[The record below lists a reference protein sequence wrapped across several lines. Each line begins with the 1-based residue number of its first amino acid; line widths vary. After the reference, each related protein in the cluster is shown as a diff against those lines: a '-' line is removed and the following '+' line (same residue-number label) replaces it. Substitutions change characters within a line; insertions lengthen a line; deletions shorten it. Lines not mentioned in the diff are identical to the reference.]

1 MLKSINLKTAVVALA
16 LGGLIAAPASSQ
28 AGTETKASKNVIE
41 ETKTSAITGDLGVN
55 FVSEYVTRGIVEQ
68 NQGVIAQPYAD
79 IYFRLYKGDGAI
91 NNVSFQLGVWDSI
104 QSHRNE
110 YNRLNGN
117 TFSPGNWSGNG
128 VKAWFESDYT
138 AAVAV
143 TFLKNWTSTF
153 SYIEAD
159 YPSDQFEANRNLQLG
174 LAFNDADY
182 LGAFALHPHVNVL
195 YELNTNATGAAGLK
209 KAGWYYEVGLAPTY
223 TFLKDSKYPITA
235 TLPITVGLGDSN
247 GFYGGNYN
255 GNNVYGYFTTGL
267 NASVPLAFI
276 PSSFGAWTTN
286 AGFNYYN
293 LGTSTQQYSGSGT
306 GGVTGATSG
315 AANQWVFSGGIGM
328 TF

>member
-55 FVSEYVTRGIVEQ
+55 FVSEYITRGIVEQ
-68 NQGVIAQPYAD
+68 NQGAIAQPYAD

-91 NNVSFQLGVWDSI
+91 NNVSFQLGVWEDL
-104 QSHRNE
+104 QNPA
-110 YNRLNGN
+110 NPNTGGN
-117 TFSPGNWSGNG
+117 YQGNG

-143 TFLKNWTSTF
+143 TFLKNYTSTL

-159 YPSDQFEANRNLQLG
+159 YPSSAYEANRSIQLG

-182 LGAFALHPHVNVL
+182 LGAFALHPHFNVL
-195 YELNTNATGAAGLK
+195 YELNTNATGAAGIK
-209 KAGWYYEVGLAPTY
+209 KNGWYYELGLAPAY

-315 AANQWVFSGGIGM
+315 AANQWVFSGGIGL

>member
-41 ETKTSAITGDLGVN
+41 ETKTSCITGDLGVN
-55 FVSEYVTRGIVEQ
+55 FVSEYITRGLVEQ

-91 NNVSFQLGVWDSI
+91 NNVSFQLGTWSSLQNHSNDPAF
-104 QSHRNE
+104 N
-110 YNRLNGN
+110 
-117 TFSPGNWSGNG
+117 PGNFQGNG
-128 VKAWFESDYT
+128 VKAWFENDFT
-138 AAVAV
+138 GAVAV
-143 TFLKNWTSTF
+143 TFLKNWTSTL
-153 SYIEAD
+153 SYLEQD
-159 YPSDQFEANRNLQLG
+159 YPSDAFESGRAIQLA

-182 LGAFALHPHVNVL
+182 LGAFALHPHVSVL
-195 YELNTNATGAAGLK
+195 DQLNTNKTGAVGIK
-209 KAGWYYEVGLAPTY
+209 KYGWYYEIGIAPTY

-235 TLPITVGLGDSN
+235 TVPVTAGFGDSN
-247 GFYGGNYN
+247 GFYGGYA

-276 PSSFGAWTTN
+276 PSCYGAWTTN

-293 LGTSTQQYSGSGT
+293 LGTAPQQYSGSGAN
-306 GGVTGATSG
+306 GVTGATSG
-315 AANQWVFSGGIGM
+315 AANQWVFSGGVGM

>member
-16 LGGLIAAPASSQ
+16 LGGLIAAPVTSQ
-28 AGTETKASKNVIE
+28 AGTETKKASKNVIE
-41 ETKTSAITGDLGVN
+41 ETKTSCITGDLGIN
-55 FVSEYVTRGIVEQ
+55 FVSEYISRGLVEQ

-91 NNVSFQLGVWDSI
+91 NNVTLQLGGWSSL
-104 QSHRNE
+104 QSHRNDSI
-110 YNRLNGN
+110 Y
-117 TFSPGNWSGNG
+117 SPGNYSGNG
-128 VKAWFESDYT
+128 VKSWFEFDYT

-143 TFLKNWTSTF
+143 TFLKNWTSTL

-182 LGAFALHPHVNVL
+182 LGVFALHPHFNVL
-195 YELNTNATGAAGLK
+195 YELNTNSSGAAGIK
-209 KAGWYYEVGLAPTY
+209 KGGWYYELGVAPSY

-235 TLPITVGLGDSN
+235 TLPITVGFGDSN
-247 GFYGGNYN
+247 GFYGGNYS
-255 GNNVYGYFTTGL
+255 GNNIYGYFTTGL

-276 PSSFGAWTTN
+276 PSCYGAWTTN

-293 LGTSTQQYSGSGT
+293 LGTSAQQYSGSGT
-306 GGVTGATSG
+306 GSVTGATSG